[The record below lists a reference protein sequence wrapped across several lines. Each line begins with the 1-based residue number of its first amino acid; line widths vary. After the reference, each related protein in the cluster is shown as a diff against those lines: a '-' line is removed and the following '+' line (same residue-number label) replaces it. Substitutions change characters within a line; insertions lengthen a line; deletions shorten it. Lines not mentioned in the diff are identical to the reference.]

1 MTTRTPLNNDARND
15 ALGFM
20 RKSVLFQKLDDDQL
34 EIIVQHTQAAVLEDG
49 QVLFEQERPAREIFM
64 LESGQIK
71 LARISPDGHEKV
83 IDLISP
89 GSTFAEAIMF
99 SLQPLYPVTATALRT
114 SRVLCF
120 DTRTYTDILHQST
133 EACFAIMAQMSC
145 RLHWQ
150 IAEID
155 RLTLHNAT
163 FRVVAY
169 LLDQVPSTDRGM
181 SRVQLNIPKHIVASR
196 LSMTPETL
204 SRTFSKLSRD
214 GLIDIDESGMVLKDV
229 GQLRHY
235 ANGGSQ

>member
-1 MTTRTPLNNDARND
+1 MVNRTPVNNETRKD
-15 ALGFM
+15 ALDLM
-20 RKSVLFQKLDDDQL
+20 HKSVLFQELNAGQL
-34 EIIVQHTQAAVLEDG
+34 ESIAQHMQTALLEEG

-71 LARISPDGHEKV
+71 LARISPGGHEKV

-99 SLQPLYPVTATALRT
+99 SREQLYPVTATALLN

-120 DTRTYTDILHQST
+120 DTTTYAGILHEST
-133 EACFAIMAQMSC
+133 DACFAIMAQMSC

-169 LLDQVPSTDRGM
+169 LLDQVPSTDLGT
-181 SRVQLNIPKHIVASR
+181 SSVQLNTPKHVVASR

-204 SRTFSKLSRD
+204 SRTLSKLSRD
-214 GLIDIDESGMVLKDV
+214 GLIEIGEKSMVLRDV
-229 GQLRHY
+229 GQLRSY
-235 ANGGSQ
+235 AQGGSL